1 MSTVHEPD
9 NPEYSILKQRL
20 ARRLKAN
27 GINETGVKDLT
38 IISLT
43 QVGTRCQ
50 TALLIFAVKH
60 PLQCGCTALSFDEA
74 MCDESQASTGTA
86 FLTILLWVSF
96 GECHNS

>member
-43 QVGTRCQ
+43 QVGNRCQ
-50 TALLIFAVKH
+50 IALLTVTLR
-60 PLQCGCTALSFDEA
+60 LQCGCIALSFDEA
-74 MCDESQASTGTA
+74 SVICNGSLASAGNA
-86 FLTILLWVSF
+86 FLTILLWMYF
-96 GECHNS
+96 GVC